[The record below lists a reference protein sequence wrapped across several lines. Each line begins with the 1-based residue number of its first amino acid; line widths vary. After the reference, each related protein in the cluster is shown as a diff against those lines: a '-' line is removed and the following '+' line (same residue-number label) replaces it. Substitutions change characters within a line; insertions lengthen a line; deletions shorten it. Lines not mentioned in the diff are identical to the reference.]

1 MRSCGGFR
9 DKAGALGT
17 LLLSERDLAAL
28 VLAAGDDPW
37 PIPVALRDRE
47 FVRTFG

>member
-1 MRSCGGFR
+1 MRSCGGFL

-17 LLLSERDLAAL
+17 LLLAERDLAAL
-28 VLAAGDDPW
+28 VLAARDDPS

-47 FVRTFG
+47 SVRMFG